1 MEGGREAMQPPFPP
15 PFYFPRG
22 PFSSQSASAVHAP
35 PGFRPMSNPNLQHQ
49 HHPFPLGE
57 QRHHQDFSH
66 VIHMG
71 MAAASSSSP
80 SPTMQQQQPVPPT
93 PPPPHHHS
101 VASAAAEEEPM
112 VKKKRGRP
120 RKYVPDNNEGCD
132 LELSPMQSL
141 QKPKISSPVSDP
153 NAPKRARGRPPGT
166 GRKQRLANLGE
177 WMNTSAGFAFA
188 THVISVEA
196 GEDIVSK
203 VLSFSQQRP
212 RALCIMSGT
221 GMASAFTLRQTGSS
235 APTLSFQGH
244 FDILSLQGCYLV
256 NEEGGSKSRTG
267 GISVSLSRHDGFLIG
282 GTVGTLIAA
291 SLVQVVAC
299 SFVYGSAKGKVIKQE
314 NGSKEDNNTTKKD
327 NSLETPASEQPSP
340 PRATESAAE
349 GAQTPLDYSSP
360 GWAGSGGGSR
370 TTDSRNNNHLTDID
384 LTRG

>member
-1 MEGGREAMQPPFPP
+1 MEGGREAMPFPP

-22 PFSSQSASAVHAP
+22 PFSSQSASAIHAP
-35 PGFRPMSNPNLQHQ
+35 PGFRPMSNPNLQLQPQQHQ
-49 HHPFPLGE
+49 FPLGE

-66 VIHMG
+66 GIHMG
-71 MAAASSSSP
+71 MAAASSSS
-80 SPTMQQQQPVPPT
+80 SPAMQQPPPIPT
-93 PPPPHHHS
+93 PPPHHS
-101 VASAAAEEEPM
+101 VAAAAEEPMM

-221 GMASAFTLRQTGSS
+221 GTASAFTLRQTGSS

-244 FDILSLQGCYLV
+244 FDILSVQGCYLV

-267 GISVSLSRHDGFLIG
+267 GISVSLSRHDGFLMG

-299 SFVYGSAKGKVIKQE
+299 SFVYGSAKAKVIKQE
-314 NGSKEDNNTTKKD
+314 NGSKEDNTTKKD
-327 NSLETPASEQPSP
+327 NSLETPASEQRS

-349 GAQTPLDYSSP
+349 AAQTPLDYSSP
-360 GWAGSGGGSR
+360 GWAGSGGGGNR